1 MLLSFYSK
9 ARVWLVDRREYFS
22 SEGGATGVEY
32 GLLVALI
39 AAVIVAIV
47 LALGE
52 NVSSGFDT
60 VNEELEN
67 AG

>member
-1 MLLSFYSK
+1 MLLGFYTK
-9 ARVWLVDRREYFS
+9 ARVWLADRREYFS

-47 LALGE
+47 VSLGE
-52 NVSSGFDT
+52 NVSEGFDT
-60 VNEELEN
+60 VNKELDEN
-67 AG
+67 L